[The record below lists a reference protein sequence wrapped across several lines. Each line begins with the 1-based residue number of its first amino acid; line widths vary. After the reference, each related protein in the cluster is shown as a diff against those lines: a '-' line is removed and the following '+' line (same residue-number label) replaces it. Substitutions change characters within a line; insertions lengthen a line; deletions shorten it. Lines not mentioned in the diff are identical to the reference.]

1 MFESVRPPDAVERLR
16 AAALPPLIAFIVALL
31 YFALYPTMTRVP
43 LALFWS
49 MAAVVLLGTVMGV
62 IAIARVVMKE
72 KIRGRAI
79 AWLVAAV
86 VMTLMCGRLALA
98 LTLPWF

>member
-1 MFESVRPPDAVERLR
+1 
-16 AAALPPLIAFIVALL
+16 
-31 YFALYPTMTRVP
+31 MTRVP
-43 LALFWS
+43 PALFWS

-62 IAIARVVMKE
+62 IAIVRVVMKE

-86 VMTLMCGRLALA
+86 VMTLVCGRLALA
-98 LTLPWF
+98 LTLPWL